1 MDAFLEGGD
10 EEEAGGFTDSQIQGL
25 LSVCN
30 TVVEHPLLLYQAGP
44 TYHMIANAA
53 VLLCHLLNG
62 MHAQR
67 GAGGEPPGEMEAA
80 LFDEVLDTYLSVRK
94 LLSIHRRKLPV
105 QLRCHGIPRPNLA
118 ALGGG
123 GEPGAP
129 FIDLGETLMCGSR
142 GCQGFVLMAC
152 SPCVA
157 AERARAA
164 AQKQEV
170 AAQQEA
176 LANGIDAG
184 LEDIREFD
192 KELFDLGQEFDIDDD
207 ALLSVLSQ
215 IVAT

>member
-1 MDAFLEGGD
+1 
-10 EEEAGGFTDSQIQGL
+10 
-25 LSVCN
+25 
-30 TVVEHPLLLYQAGP
+30 
-44 TYHMIANAA
+44 
-53 VLLCHLLNG
+53 
-62 MHAQR
+62 
-67 GAGGEPPGEMEAA
+67 
-80 LFDEVLDTYLSVRK
+80 
-94 LLSIHRRKLPV
+94 
-105 QLRCHGIPRPNLA
+105 
-118 ALGGG
+118 
-123 GEPGAP
+123 
-129 FIDLGETLMCGSR
+129 MCGSR

-184 LEDIREFD
+184 LEDVSEFD